1 MDGRAHG
8 EVDMKVSQSLVVA
21 LVSGSVALGACKDNP
36 PTPPPAPSASAAPLA
51 ASIAAPSAS
60 ASAVA
65 ADTSDAGAPS
75 ADKAQKHG
83 HGLRGGPAGMFFR
96 ATKDLELDADQKA
109 KVDKLREQLQGDDE
123 IKKDVQE
130 MHADLIAGV
139 KEGKLDAAKMDAHF
153 ATAAKEM
160 QTRHE
165 KQASA
170 LNDLHAAL
178 KEPQRKALVAS
189 IKAKMAEH
197 GGIGGHGGRGHGG
210 HGKKEGDVKKPDN
223 AKRIERLT
231 KSLELDA
238 EQTKKVTDM
247 LAKAPKP
254 GDARADY
261 KKKLD
266 ALFAAFEKP
275 TFDAKTL
282 DAFKVDPTKA
292 VGPMKKHVE
301 FLGKL
306 LPILKPEQRT
316 KLAEG
321 LDKSKDH
328 RGRQPS
334 EEADDDIGWVLERL
348 GHTEAPADA
357 PAK

>member
-1 MDGRAHG
+1 
-8 EVDMKVSQSLVVA
+8 MKVSHSLLVA

-60 ASAVA
+60 VA
-65 ADTSDAGAPS
+65 AEAADAAAPAPA
-75 ADKAQKHG
+75 ADNGKKHG

-96 ATKDLELDADQKA
+96 AAKDLELDADQKT
-109 KVDKLREQLQGDDE
+109 KVDALREQLKGEDE

-160 QTRHE
+160 QARHE
-165 KQASA
+165 KQAAA

-178 KEPQRKALVAS
+178 KEPQRKALVAA
-189 IKAKMAEH
+189 IKSKMAEH

-223 AKRIERLT
+223 AKRVERLT

-238 EQTKKVTDM
+238 DQTKKVTEM

-266 ALFAAFEKP
+266 ALFVAFEKP
-275 TFDAKTL
+275 KFDAKTL
-282 DAFKVDPTKA
+282 EAFKVDTGKA
-292 VGPMKKHVE
+292 VGPMKKHVD

-316 KLAEG
+316 KLADA

-348 GHTEAPADA
+348 GHGDAPADA